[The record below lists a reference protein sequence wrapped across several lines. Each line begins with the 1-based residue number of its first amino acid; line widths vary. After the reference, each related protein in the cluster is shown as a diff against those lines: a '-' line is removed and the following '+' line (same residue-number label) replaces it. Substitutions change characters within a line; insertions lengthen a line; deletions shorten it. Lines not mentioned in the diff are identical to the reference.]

1 MLTVSEQDRRFG
13 EMMKLYG
20 MQGTEMPAPEGELVL
35 NANSAMIKRL
45 SEKVSSDEVGAEEAA
60 KYIFSLATLA
70 QRQLN
75 AEELKS
81 FLAGSFGMLD
91 KLI

>member
-1 MLTVSEQDRRFG
+1 MTLPAILTVSEQDRRFG
-13 EMMKLYG
+13 AMMKLYG

-60 KYIFSLATLA
+60 KYIFSLATPVSYTHLA
-70 QRQLN
+70 FNLRQYRRVH
-75 AEELKS
+75 
-81 FLAGSFGMLD
+81 G
-91 KLI
+91 

>member
-1 MLTVSEQDRRFG
+1 M
-13 EMMKLYG
+13 
-20 MQGTEMPAPEGELVL
+20 
-35 NANSAMIKRL
+35 
-45 SEKVSSDEVGAEEAA
+45 GAEEAA

>member
-1 MLTVSEQDRRFG
+1 
-13 EMMKLYG
+13 MKLYG

-45 SEKVSSDEVGAEEAA
+45 SEKVSSDEVERRKLQSIYSA
-60 KYIFSLATLA
+60 L
-70 QRQLN
+70 QRLHRDQLN